1 VCVLSVYFFVVSDLD
16 SIKCIVCVPFIIT
29 RVSCGTHEI
38 RIIKRND
45 SSSFTIIFTS

>member
-1 VCVLSVYFFVVSDLD
+1 MFIFVVADLD